1 MDQMIGLFRAG
12 GFSIDLTHHAMHA
25 MGSRLLGFWQELFD
39 DAADSDPE
47 VEAEIFEAISD
58 TYPSIYELYMTV
70 THDDASAVGQGC
82 DDRFEFEFAPDLLLD
97 GLEKLR
103 VRS

>member
-1 MDQMIGLFRAG
+1 
-12 GFSIDLTHHAMHA
+12 
-25 MGSRLLGFWQELFD
+25 
-39 DAADSDPE
+39 
-47 VEAEIFEAISD
+47 
-58 TYPSIYELYMTV
+58 MTV

-82 DDRFEFEFAPDLLLD
+82 DDQFEFEFALDLLLD